1 MLLTIALLSVLHTAP
16 ATDSLG
22 GSWQIKG
29 DVAGNPIVELC
40 SFKQTGVVLSGSCTN
55 AEGKSYDLTGQ
66 VVDGKIT
73 FKHGGNYQGEVLSI
87 EYAATLTSA
96 TEMKGTINVKPYEA
110 AGDFTAAPA
119 PAPAKP

>member
-1 MLLTIALLSVLHTAP
+1 MLLTIALLSVLHTTP
-16 ATDSLG
+16 AADSLV

-40 SFKQTGVVLSGSCTN
+40 TFKQSGVALSGSCTN

-66 VVDGKIT
+66 LKDGKIT
-73 FKHGGNYQGEVLSI
+73 FQHGGNYQGEVLTI

-96 TEMKGTINVKPYEA
+96 SEMKGTINVKPYEA
-110 AGDFTAAPA
+110 GGEFTAAPA
-119 PAPAKP
+119 PPKP